1 MASAL
6 IAAALAAPLAAG
18 TATHGGAVP
27 GAAIVHVTSLGD
39 SGQGTLRAAVQT
51 PGAKVIVFDV
61 GGVIR
66 LESDLKLATSQTTI
80 AGQTAPAPITLTGGS
95 LRLRA
100 NDLVVQHIAVRP
112 GPGDTPQINGNRD
125 GISIGGGK
133 RPVNDIRLENV
144 SVSWSVDEL
153 VDVAADARNVTV
165 RDSIVAEALRNAG
178 HPKGKHS
185 MGMLINM
192 GSQAVAVT
200 GNLFAANMFRNPVIA
215 RGSSAFVGYNLIADP
230 AENAIHFY
238 DASGPAPLQV
248 SVVGNVVVPGRDT
261 DSNVTAVQ
269 IPDDMARRLSDAAIY
284 LAGNQ
289 APAGAM
295 TNRGGFVLATTP
307 PVTLELRPPADV
319 RASVLKYAGARPGAR
334 DLVDA
339 RIVSQAAAGNLKVI
353 DNPADVG
360 GMPAPAP
367 TQKPTDV
374 PADPFGP
381 SGQAGLLRI
390 EAWLCQ
396 RHRDLGGSVTPE
408 CPQAP
413 SAYRTL
419 LQARATQG
427 R

>member
-1 MASAL
+1 MVSAL
-6 IAAALAAPLAAG
+6 LAAALAAPIAAG

-27 GAAIVHVTSLGD
+27 GAAVIHVTSLAD
-39 SGQGTLRAAVQT
+39 SGQGTLRAAVQA

-80 AGQTAPAPITLTGGS
+80 AGQTAPAPITLTGAS

-112 GPGDTPQINGNRD
+112 GPGETPEINGNRD
-125 GISIGGGK
+125 GVTIGGGT

-144 SVSWSVDEL
+144 SLSWSVDGL
-153 VDVAADARNVTV
+153 VDVAGDARNIVV
-165 RDSIVAEALRNAG
+165 RDSIIAEALRNAG

-185 MGMLINM
+185 MGMLINL

-215 RGSSAFVGYNLIADP
+215 RGSSVFVGYNLIADP

-238 DASGPAPLQV
+238 DASGPAPLQA
-248 SVVGNVVVPGRDT
+248 SVVGNVVAPGRDT

-295 TNRGGFVLATTP
+295 TNRGDFALAATP
-307 PVTLELRPPADV
+307 PVTLELSPPTDV
-319 RASVLKYAGARPGAR
+319 RASVMKYAGSRPGAR
-334 DLVDA
+334 DAVDA
-339 RIVSQAAAGNLKVI
+339 RIVSQTAAGSLKVI
-353 DNPADVG
+353 DKSADVG
-360 GMPAPAP
+360 GLPDPAP
-367 TQKPTDV
+367 TQKVADV
-374 PADPFGP
+374 PGDPFSP

-396 RHRDLGGSVTPE
+396 RHRDLGGSATPE
-408 CPQAP
+408 CPQTP

-419 LQARATQG
+419 LQARVSQG
-427 R
+427 K